1 MKCEQVKGSLS
12 ACLDSQLALE
22 ECEAIATHLRI
33 CTEWNNVLVDFR
45 YFGALLSNLLRV
57 VPNVSLQQKKISSAE
72 RQEITGTCEL
82 STVSDE
88 QQRISLRDALH
99 DTFLQLDLPNA
110 CSPILWTRFLWFSVD
125 RKV

>member
-22 ECEAIATHLRI
+22 EREAIVTHLRTY
-33 CTEWNNVLVDFR
+33 TEWNNVLVDFR
-45 YFGALLSNLLRV
+45 YFGMLLSDLLRV
-57 VPNVSLQQKKISSAE
+57 VPNISLQQKTISSAE
-72 RQEITGTCEL
+72 RQEITGTCVL

-88 QQRISLRDALH
+88 QQGISLRDALH

-110 CSPILWTRFLWFSVD
+110 CSPILWTQFPWFSVD

>member
-22 ECEAIATHLRI
+22 EREAIATHLLT
-33 CTEWNNVLVDFR
+33 CKEWNNVLVDFR
-45 YFGALLSNLLRV
+45 YFSAVLSNLLYV

-72 RQEITGTCEL
+72 HKEITGTCEL

-88 QQRISLRDALH
+88 QQGISLRDALH
-99 DTFLQLDLPNA
+99 DTFLQLDLPDA
-110 CSPILWTRFLWFSVD
+110 CSPILWTQFPWFSVD